1 MKSHAA
7 NFYCSLLIGFYF
19 LTENKE
25 KFILYLTLSLS
36 IALVAVLAMLTVRFY
51 VRRSRRRREDRSGP
65 PKPPIP
71 DTPPGGGGISPFGE
85 DCTDLDH
92 FDNPARDSGVEV
104 VRFATRSSLRRA
116 QPIEDDD
123 CSFPRAPVRA
133 QNNYYYS

>member
-1 MKSHAA
+1 MFHFKSI
-7 NFYCSLLIGFYF
+7 CWLIF
-19 LTENKE
+19 LFFFPENKE

-36 IALVAVLAMLTVRFY
+36 ISLVAILAILTTKFY
-51 VRRSRRRREDRSGP
+51 LRRSRRNREERGGP

-71 DTPPGGGGISPFGE
+71 DTPSVGGGISPFGE

>member
-1 MKSHAA
+1 MLKTKS
-7 NFYCSLLIGFYF
+7 NICLF
-19 LTENKE
+19 LFPENKE

-36 IALVAVLAMLTVRFY
+36 IALVSVLAILTTRFY
-51 VRRSRRRREDRSGP
+51 IRRSRRRREERGGP
-65 PKPPIP
+65 SKPPIP
-71 DTPPGGGGISPFGE
+71 DTPSSGGGISPFGE

-104 VRFATRSSLRRA
+104 VRFAARSSLRRA

>member
-1 MKSHAA
+1 M
-7 NFYCSLLIGFYF
+7 FYF
-19 LTENKE
+19 ILENKE

-71 DTPPGGGGISPFGE
+71 DTPPGGGGGISPFGE

>member
-1 MKSHAA
+1 M
-7 NFYCSLLIGFYF
+7 NFFWFLLISFYF
-19 LTENKE
+19 LLENKE

-36 IALVAVLAMLTVRFY
+36 IALVTVLALLTVRFY